1 MVEDHGNEVAN
12 VNVNVQG
19 NQTNFINLDDLSHS
33 SQGNP
38 HVNFVNL
45 KSDAP

>member
-12 VNVNVQG
+12 ANVQG
-19 NQTNFINLDDLSHS
+19 NQTNFINLDVLSHS
-33 SQGNP
+33 NQGDP

-45 KSDAP
+45 KFDTP